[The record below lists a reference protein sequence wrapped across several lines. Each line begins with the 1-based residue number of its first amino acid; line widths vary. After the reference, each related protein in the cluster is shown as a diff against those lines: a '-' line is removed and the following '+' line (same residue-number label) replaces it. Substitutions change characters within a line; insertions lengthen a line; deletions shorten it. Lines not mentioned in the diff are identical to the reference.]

1 MVLVDHKNVADSVV
15 KALKRMP
22 AYGLDPSRVHIVDF
36 PFASQPPHGVIV
48 SPLVEVEGNSQNS
61 TSDIGYRC
69 LITRCGMRLN
79 PHDGFETRDD
89 WRRYVWR
96 RFNRVR
102 LGFECEL
109 ATRCEFHDIQMQ
121 QEWSRWNIDASALI
135 VTTWIREPHNG

>member
-1 MVLVDHKNVADSVV
+1 MALPDHNDVAHEVRD
-15 KALKRMP
+15 ALKMLSARG
-22 AYGLDPSRVHIVDF
+22 YRISDVHIVDF
-36 PFASQPPHGVIV
+36 PFANQPPYGVLV
-48 SPLVEVEGNSQNS
+48 SPLVEVEGDSQNS

-69 LITRCGMRLN
+69 LITRCGVRLN
-79 PHDGFETRDD
+79 AQDGFQSRDD
-89 WRRYVWR
+89 WRRDVWR

-102 LGFECEL
+102 LGFDCEL